1 MQLSA
6 RGAQRTKDESKK
18 LQMYSKQWLPGDTLR
33 VFYPIYWEDGKPEIA
48 VGAVWGHNVS
58 DIKKLGLKTAF
69 IPSTTQFDENAM
81 PIGQPDITYQFSQI
95 ARVFVNG
102 MKAAEEQVVAKKNWP
117 TEAARKDAL
126 KSIEEKY
133 DAKNNSKAVRP
144 IIGKAMYYIT
154 TEVVSIKIVNGQP
167 VQDSI
172 AVSSAPLS
180 SSVITKLYSILDD
193 PKYAPEQGDTF
204 VEIEWKY
211 PAGTDKSECGRT
223 ASLNGLTGEYR
234 LQTQFP
240 DAYAAVA
247 SRFPTVATNCET
259 IVRRATRAVD
269 PAKVRQA
276 LTQYTFIE
284 SEYLDNVS
292 DEDEETLLK
301 HVDLIKELDATRA
314 LSNQDLITKI
324 NNALAEMEAQ
334 RVDAPVPNISSDSLA
349 SAVQQASTQ
358 AAPDLGVPKVP
369 DLGAPTVPDLSAPTM
384 PGQAPTATAPVMP
397 DVQIPQ
403 PTASTPDINSLL
415 NNAHNAGADD
425 ASIGEVDFSGTMI

>member
-33 VFYPIYWEDGKPEIA
+33 VFYPIYWENGKPEIA

-69 IPSTTQFDENAM
+69 IPSTTEFDENAM
-81 PIGQPDITYQFSQI
+81 PIGQPDITYQFAQI

-102 MKAAEEQVVAKKNWP
+102 MKAAEEEAVAKKNWP

-133 DAKNNSKAVRP
+133 DAKNNTKAVKP

-154 TEVVSIKIVNGQP
+154 TEVVSIKVVNGQP
-167 VQDSI
+167 VADSI

-180 SSVITKLYSILDD
+180 SAVITKLYTILDD
-193 PKYAPEQGDTF
+193 PKYAPEPGDTF
-204 VEIEWKY
+204 VEVEWKY
-211 PAGTDKSECGRT
+211 PAGTDKSESGRT
-223 ASLNGLTGEYR
+223 ASPNGLTSEYH
-234 LQTQFP
+234 LQAQFP

-269 PAKVRQA
+269 PVKVRQA
-276 LTQYTFIE
+276 LTQYTFLE

-292 DEDEETLLK
+292 AEDEETLLK

-314 LSNQDLITKI
+314 LSNQELVEKI

-334 RVDAPVPNISSDSLA
+334 RVDAAVPTISSESMA
-349 SAVQQASTQ
+349 SAVQQAESKKAVETQ
-358 AAPDLGVPKVP
+358 SIPT
-369 DLGAPTVPDLSAPTM
+369 PTVPDLSAPTVPDLAAQM
-384 PGQAPTATAPVMP
+384 PTPAAPVMP

-403 PTASTPDINSLL
+403 PTAGTPDINALL
-415 NNAHNAGADD
+415 NNQHNAGADGTSLD
-425 ASIGEVDFSGTMI
+425 NVDFSGTMI